1 MLARR
6 FKGQLQLP
14 PLTFGF
20 HFGAADPR
28 LQLQEF
34 QLVVGEFFAPGP
46 VLLDPD
52 QAQSFLQDP
61 HLILGELEAIPV
73 NGQRDL
79 ELFKQPFWK
88 SLLEL
93 AYQLGILR
101 FKGSKTAAQLMKITN
116 KNAVIFIAFSY
127 SFSLFSE
134 MVFRYQSLRRVPFRS
149 IPPNKSESSSWLKL
163 TRSAWSSAIGQL
175 NLPRSSRLAQLQRP
189 LPSQYKILS
198 LFLLALAN
206 KNRCPL
212 LTSSPSRS
220 RTIP

>member
-6 FKGQLQLP
+6 FKGQLQLLA
-14 PLTFGF
+14 LTFGF
-20 HFGAADPR
+20 HFGAADPG

-34 QLVVGEFFAPGP
+34 QLVVGEFFAPGT
-46 VLLDPD
+46 VLLDPY
-52 QAQSFLQDP
+52 QAQSFFQNP

-79 ELFKQPFWK
+79 ELFKQRFRK

-93 AYQLGILR
+93 VYQLGILR
-101 FKGSKTAAQLMKITN
+101 FKGSKTAAQRMKITN

-127 SFSLFSE
+127 SFSLSE
-134 MVFRYQSLRRVPFRS
+134 MVFRYQSLRRVPLRS

-163 TRSAWSSAIGQL
+163 TRSGWSSAIGQL

>member
-6 FKGQLQLP
+6 FKGQLQLL
-14 PLTFGF
+14 PLTLRLYL
-20 HFGAADPR
+20 HPAEAR
-28 LQLQEF
+28 LQLQKL
-34 QLVVGEFFAPGP
+34 QLVVGEFFAPGA

-52 QAQSFLQDP
+52 QAQSFFQDP

-79 ELFKQPFWK
+79 ELFKQRFRK
-88 SLLEL
+88 FFLEL
-93 AYQLGILR
+93 VATLGILR

-116 KNAVIFIAFSY
+116 KNAVTFIDFSY
-127 SFSLFSE
+127 SFSLSE
-134 MVFRYQSLRRVPFRS
+134 MVFRYQSLRRVPLRS

-163 TRSAWSSAIGQL
+163 TRSAWSSATGQL

-212 LTSSPSRS
+212 RPSNPSRS